1 MRLLPEAPPNA
12 DNMIYDIYMIV
23 ALRFLHIYDTASST
37 VRLRAL
43 CTVYCVH
50 CALCTQVASSSTVA
64 LLYSI
69 IALVLVALLYCSAMT
84 RYGSYGTGYSTTES
98 CTVALL

>member
-12 DNMIYDIYMIV
+12 DNMIYDIYDSCV
-23 ALRFLHIYDTASST
+23 AFFTYDTASST